1 MCRDKDCGCHREGH
15 HGQYDERDRHRHHM
29 DFSFGFPLM
38 SIEEE
43 VKTLEEI
50 KGTLEKRLEIVN
62 KRLEVLKR

>member
-1 MCRDKDCGCHREGH
+1 MYKDDQDCGCRCHTEL
-15 HGQYDERDRHRHHM
+15 HGDHHM
-29 DFSFGFPLM
+29 GHRSGFGFPLM

-62 KRLEVLKR
+62 KRIEVLKR